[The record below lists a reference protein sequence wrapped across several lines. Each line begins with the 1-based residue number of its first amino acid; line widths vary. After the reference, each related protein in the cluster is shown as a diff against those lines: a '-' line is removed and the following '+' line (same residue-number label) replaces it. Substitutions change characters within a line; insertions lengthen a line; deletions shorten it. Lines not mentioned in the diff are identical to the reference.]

1 MEVIFTGGIFSA
13 LIVAIVL
20 LTTKTVYQQLA
31 NRILAGYYITIA
43 YCGFL
48 YVLVISDAIYA
59 VPHFFKTAAPINF
72 LPMPLCYLYV
82 RSVLRDQNKLE
93 KYDYLHFIPF
103 ALFIVSYLPFYP
115 LSSEE
120 KIGFIENAKQ
130 DPTITLGVVS
140 EGVQFL
146 MRELQALIYLILQWR
161 ILFRYINNPVNAQF
175 RYHTNQVFGWLKAVT
190 AINTL
195 HFICIVFSA
204 VCTVLFKH
212 LPVGSYLASV
222 SDGIFGLGFL
232 AQTSY
237 LLLNPSVL
245 FGIDLRYTG
254 MEPKGLSEK
263 EDKGAK
269 STTGLAFEEDMN
281 RLVLYFEQQKPYLQP
296 GLTLSTVAN
305 AMNMTTR
312 NISFLLNTMKGQGFN
327 DFVNSHRVQEAIAH
341 ISSGYLLTY
350 TVESLADKTGFS
362 SVRSLNRAFAKHA
375 QMSPSEYND
384 QSRNVFNA

>member
-1 MEVIFTGGIFSA
+1 MEVIYIGGIFSA
-13 LIVAIVL
+13 LMVAIVL
-20 LTTKTVYQQLA
+20 VNTKTVYQQFS
-31 NRILAGYYITIA
+31 NSILAAYYITIA

-48 YVLVISDAIYA
+48 YVLVISDTIIA
-59 VPHFFKTAAPINF
+59 VPHFFKTAAPVNF

-82 RSVLRDQNKLE
+82 RSVLRDQNKFD
-93 KYDYLHFIPF
+93 KYDSLHFLPF
-103 ALFIVSYLPFYP
+103 VLFIISYLPFYP

-120 KIGFIENAKQ
+120 KIRFIEKSKQ
-130 DPTITLGVVS
+130 DPTITLGLVS
-140 EGVQFL
+140 EGFQFL

-161 ILFRYINNPVNAQF
+161 LLFRYVNNPVNAQF
-175 RYHTNQVFGWLKAVT
+175 RYHTNQVFGWLKAIT

-204 VCTVLFKH
+204 VFTILFKH
-212 LPVGSYLASV
+212 LPVGRYLVSV

-245 FGIDLRYTG
+245 FGIDLRYTRI
-254 MEPKGLSEK
+254 EQKELTEK
-263 EDKGAK
+263 EGKELKANKGF
-269 STTGLAFEEDMN
+269 TYEEDMSQ
-281 RLVLYFEQQKPYLQP
+281 LAHYFEQQKPYLQP
-296 GLTLSTVAN
+296 GLTLSMVAG

-327 DFVNSHRVQEAIAH
+327 DFVNSHRVREAITH
-341 ISSGYLLTY
+341 IESGYLHTY
-350 TVESLADKTGFS
+350 TVESLAEKTGFS
-362 SVRSLNRAFAKHA
+362 SVRSLNRAFAKHT

-384 QSRNVFNA
+384 QFRTTINT